1 LVAVIPGI
9 VAQVHAPTRDKEEV
23 VRGDCAFFVRRWLWG
38 KKTTLSLNSFEGV
51 TIAPPEMLW

>member
-23 VRGDCAFFVRRWLWG
+23 VRGDCAFFVRR
-38 KKTTLSLNSFEGV
+38 
-51 TIAPPEMLW
+51 